1 MDQEQEKVIKD
12 LLKNN
17 IESMISYLEKL
28 NVEVKK
34 KLKKIEKENKRKK
47 CNDNVNG
54 VSKLVL
60 NGSSNEIID
69 N

>member
-1 MDQEQEKVIKD
+1 MDKEQEKIVKD

-34 KLKKIEKENKRKK
+34 KLKKIEKENKRKS
-47 CNDNVNG
+47 NNNVNG

-60 NGSSNEIID
+60 DGASNEAD
-69 N
+69 PN

>member
-1 MDQEQEKVIKD
+1 MDKEQEKIVKD

-34 KLKKIEKENKRKK
+34 KLKKIEKENKRKS
-47 CNDNVNG
+47 NNNVNG

-60 NGSSNEIID
+60 DGASNEAD
-69 N
+69 SN

>member
-1 MDQEQEKVIKD
+1 MDKEQEKVVKD

-17 IESMISYLEKL
+17 VESMISYLEKL
-28 NVEVKK
+28 NIEVKK

-47 CNDNVNG
+47 CNSNVNG

>member
-1 MDQEQEKVIKD
+1 MDKEQEKVVKD

-17 IESMISYLEKL
+17 ISSMISYLEKL

-34 KLKKIEKENKRKK
+34 KLKKIEKENKRKSDT
-47 CNDNVNG
+47 NING

>member
-1 MDQEQEKVIKD
+1 MDKEQEKVVKE

-17 IESMISYLEKL
+17 ITSMISYLEKL
-28 NVEVKK
+28 NIEVKK
-34 KLKKIEKENKRKK
+34 KLKKIEKENKRKSDS
-47 CNDNVNG
+47 NING

-60 NGSSNEIID
+60 DGSSNEIID